1 MDRKDV
7 MYEIIHKAIEQQS
20 ILDYENIEEFLMLL
34 NDDLL
39 KQLYIYFCLN
49 F

>member
-1 MDRKDV
+1 MNKKDI
-7 MYEIIHKAIEQQS
+7 MYEIIHKAIEQQNV
-20 ILDYENIEEFLMLL
+20 LDYENIEEFLRLL

>member
-1 MDRKDV
+1 MK
-7 MYEIIHKAIEQQS
+7 IIDKAIEQQS

>member
-7 MYEIIHKAIEQQS
+7 MYEIIDKAIEQQS

>member
-7 MYEIIHKAIEQQS
+7 MYEIIHKAIEQQN

>member
-1 MDRKDV
+1 MSRKDII
-7 MYEIIHKAIEQQS
+7 YEIIHEATEQQNV
-20 ILDYENIEEFLMLL
+20 LDYADIEEFLRLL